1 MKILVFLT
9 LLAGV
14 SQAATTLLYTGTAR
28 IMNLKSGE
36 ITNQGVFLKKT
47 LDSANKLLTEVA
59 CVTSPN
65 QPALISPVYMKVDGN
80 KITAISEKSTF
91 DGQLTGTGDV
101 RGEVW
106 NWSYLKFSMLWN
118 YGNGHNV
125 RVEDGNFVVRDLLVA
140 RKQIFAD
147 GDPVQLWEVQ
157 AKATDA
163 ATFNAAVKAA
173 GCPSF

>member
-1 MKILVFLT
+1 MKTLIFLT
-9 LLAGV
+9 LFAGV
-14 SQAATTLLYTGTAR
+14 SQGATTLLYTGTAR
-28 IMNLKSGE
+28 IMNMKSGE

-47 LDSANKLLTEVA
+47 LDSANKRLTEVA

-80 KITAISEKSTF
+80 KITAISDKSTF

-101 RGEVW
+101 RGEAW

-118 YGNGHNV
+118 YGNGHTV
-125 RVEDGNFVVRDLLVA
+125 RVEDGNFAVKDLLVA

-147 GDPVQLWEVQ
+147 GDLVQLWEMEG
-157 AKATDA
+157 KATDG
-163 ATFNAAVKAA
+163 ATFDAAVKAA
-173 GCPSF
+173 GCPRF